1 MSGQL
6 VPWQKQP
13 GDGTVVWQSNQL
25 AEARYELSP
34 REQKLVL
41 YVISMI
47 EPEDDD
53 FKRYVV
59 NVADFAKLA
68 KLSKSELYREL
79 RDLAENLKS
88 KVLVI
93 PNHFDAETGRQ
104 VELVT
109 SWFSDAFI
117 TANGQGYFAV
127 EISRNLKP
135 YLLKVKREFFKFRL
149 QQVMQMR
156 SAYAIRLYQFAKRW
170 EFKHK
175 MVVTVAELRGIMG
188 ALHPAG
194 RGKTKAALGNY
205 ADFKR
210 RAVQPAVD
218 EINEKSDIF
227 VSFTEIKA
235 KGSKAVESLALAI
248 GTRADSAGIDS
259 LPLPVPPQME
269 LGLESE
275 RDAMEED
282 RAILLIKA
290 KYALSEAQAEKIRKY
305 YRSKGAEYVAE
316 KTAVV
321 DQEKRPNVA
330 RSLLA
335 ALRDDWQPSRRT
347 PAPAAKPEP
356 KRTEPGELSGKFAA
370 IKSAVRGR
378 NNPASEAESAEAVAS
393 PQAVENPE
401 PAEPVMK
408 PSEALRRRRRGA

>member
-1 MSGQL
+1 MPVAMNGQI
-6 VPWQKQP
+6 VSWQKQP
-13 GDGTVVWQSNQL
+13 GDNTVVWQSNQL

-47 EPEDDD
+47 EPEDED

-59 NVADFAKLA
+59 NVSDFAKLA
-68 KLSKSELYREL
+68 KLSKSELYKEL

-93 PNHFDAETGRQ
+93 PNHFDPDTGKH

-109 SWFSDAFI
+109 SWFSDALI

-170 EFKHK
+170 EFKRK
-175 MVVTVAELRGIMG
+175 YLVSVAELRGIMG

-194 RGKTKAALGNY
+194 RGKTKTALGNY

-218 EINEKSDIF
+218 EINTKSDIF
-227 VSFTEIKA
+227 LSFAEVKA
-235 KGSKAVESLALAI
+235 KGSKAVESLDFTIAPRVNPTGIETLA
-248 GTRADSAGIDS
+248 
-259 LPLPVPPQME
+259 LPVTPQME
-269 LGLESE
+269 LDLEKE
-275 RDAMEED
+275 GDAIEED
-282 RAILLIKA
+282 RAVAAVKA
-290 KYALSEAQAEKIRKY
+290 RYALSEKQAEAVRGY
-305 YRSKGAEYVAE
+305 FRRKGAEYVAE

-321 DQEKRPNVA
+321 DSQKRPNVA
-330 RSLLA
+330 QSLLA

-347 PAPAAKPEP
+347 PAPAAKA
-356 KRTEPGELSGKFAA
+356 KAEPGELSGKFAA
-370 IKSAVRGR
+370 MKSAVRGR
-378 NNPASEAESAEAVAS
+378 RSSGEA
-393 PQAVENPE
+393 P
-401 PAEPVMK
+401 
-408 PSEALRRRRRGA
+408 PSETAGA

>member
-1 MSGQL
+1 MSGQI
-6 VPWQKQP
+6 VSWQKQP
-13 GDGTVVWQSNQL
+13 GDNTVVWQSNQL

-47 EPEDDD
+47 EPEDED

-59 NVADFAKLA
+59 NVSDFAKLA
-68 KLSKSELYREL
+68 KLSKSELYKEL

-93 PNHFDAETGRQ
+93 PNHFDPDTGKH

-109 SWFSDAFI
+109 SWFSDALI

-170 EFKHK
+170 EFKRK
-175 MVVTVAELRGIMG
+175 YLVSVVELRGIMG

-194 RGKTKAALGNY
+194 RGKTKTALGNY

-210 RAVQPAVD
+210 RAVQTAVD
-218 EINEKSDIF
+218 EINAKSDIF
-227 VSFTEIKA
+227 LSFTEVKA
-235 KGSKAVESLALAI
+235 RGSKAVESLDFTIAPRANPVGIETLA
-248 GTRADSAGIDS
+248 
-259 LPLPVPPQME
+259 LPVTPQME
-269 LGLESE
+269 LELERE
-275 RDAMEED
+275 GDAIEED
-282 RAILLIKA
+282 RAIGAVKA
-290 KYALSEAQAEKIRKY
+290 RYGLSEKQAEAVRGY
-305 YRSKGAEYVAE
+305 YRRKGAEYVAE

-321 DQEKRPNVA
+321 DSQKRPNVA
-330 RSLLA
+330 QSLLA
-335 ALRDDWQPSRRT
+335 ALRDDWQPSKR
-347 PAPAAKPEP
+347 APAAAAKGKED
-356 KRTEPGELSGKFAA
+356 KRPEPGELSGKFAA
-370 IKSAVRGR
+370 MKSAVRGR
-378 NNPASEAESAEAVAS
+378 RGGPAEAA
-393 PQAVENPE
+393 AD
-401 PAEPVMK
+401 A
-408 PSEALRRRRRGA
+408 

>member
-1 MSGQL
+1 MNGQI
-6 VPWQKQP
+6 VSWQKQP
-13 GDGTVVWQSNQL
+13 GDNTVVWQSNQL

-47 EPEDDD
+47 EPEDED

-68 KLSKSELYREL
+68 KLSKSELYKEL

-93 PNHFDAETGRQ
+93 PNHLDSETGKY
-104 VELVT
+104 VDLVT
-109 SWFSDAFI
+109 SWFSDALI

-170 EFKHK
+170 EFKRK
-175 MVVTVAELRGIMG
+175 YLVSVAELRGIMG

-210 RAVQPAVD
+210 RAVQTAVD
-218 EINEKSDIF
+218 EINAKTDIF
-227 VSFTEIKA
+227 LSFIEVKA
-235 KGSKAVESLALAI
+235 RGSKAVESLDFTIAPRTNPTGIETLA
-248 GTRADSAGIDS
+248 
-259 LPLPVPPQME
+259 LPVAPQME
-269 LGLESE
+269 LKLEKE
-275 RDAMEED
+275 EDAIEED
-282 RAILLIKA
+282 RTILTIKA
-290 KYALSEAQAEKIRKY
+290 RYGLSEKQADAVRGY
-305 YRSKGAEYVAE
+305 YRKKGAEYVAE

-321 DQEKRPNVA
+321 DQEKRANVA
-330 RSLLA
+330 RALLA

-347 PAPAAKPEP
+347 TATLQKAAEAA
-356 KRTEPGELSGKFAA
+356 RPGETSGKFAA
-370 IKSAVRGR
+370 
-378 NNPASEAESAEAVAS
+378 
-393 PQAVENPE
+393 
-401 PAEPVMK
+401 MK
-408 PSEALRRRRRGA
+408 AALKK

>member
-1 MSGQL
+1 MSGQI
-6 VPWQKQP
+6 VSWQKQP
-13 GDGTVVWQSNQL
+13 GDNTVVWQSNQL

-47 EPEDDD
+47 EPEDED

-59 NVADFAKLA
+59 NVSDFAKLA
-68 KLSKSELYREL
+68 KLSKSELYKEL

-93 PNHFDAETGRQ
+93 PNHFDPDTGKH
-104 VELVT
+104 VDLVT
-109 SWFSDAFI
+109 SWFSDALI

-170 EFKHK
+170 EFKRK
-175 MVVTVAELRGIMG
+175 YLVSVAELRGIMG

-194 RGKTKAALGNY
+194 RGKTKTALGNY

-210 RAVQPAVD
+210 RAVQTAVD
-218 EINEKSDIF
+218 EINAKSDIF
-227 VSFTEIKA
+227 LSFVEVKA
-235 KGSKAVESLALAI
+235 RGSKAVESLDFTIAP
-248 GTRADSAGIDS
+248 RANPAGIET
-259 LPLPVPPQME
+259 LALPVTPQME
-269 LGLESE
+269 LELERE
-275 RDAMEED
+275 GDAIEED
-282 RAILLIKA
+282 RAVGAVKA
-290 KYALSEAQAEKIRKY
+290 RYGLSEKQAEAVRGY
-305 YRSKGAEYVAE
+305 YRRKGAEYVAE

-321 DQEKRPNVA
+321 DSQKRANVA
-330 RSLLA
+330 QSLLA

-347 PAPAAKPEP
+347 PAPAAKPKAEP
-356 KRTEPGELSGKFAA
+356 AEPGEMSGKFAA
-370 IKSAVRGR
+370 MKSAVRGR
-378 NNPASEAESAEAVAS
+378 RGSADAA
-393 PQAVENPE
+393 PGG
-401 PAEPVMK
+401 
-408 PSEALRRRRRGA
+408 GAN

>member
-1 MSGQL
+1 MVS
-6 VPWQKQP
+6 WQKQP
-13 GDGTVVWQSNQL
+13 CDNTVVWQSNQL

-47 EPEDDD
+47 EPEDED

-68 KLSKSELYREL
+68 KLSKNELYREL

-88 KVLVI
+88 KVLVV
-93 PNHFDAETGRQ
+93 PNHFDVETGKH
-104 VELVT
+104 VDLVT

-135 YLLKVKREFFKFRL
+135 YLLKVKREFFRFQL

-170 EFKHK
+170 EFKRRF
-175 MVVTVAELRGIMG
+175 TVSIVELRGIMG

-194 RGKTKAALGNY
+194 RGKVKAALANY

-210 RAVQPAVD
+210 RAVQPAVE
-218 EINEKSDIF
+218 EINAKSDIF
-227 VSFTEIKA
+227 LGFTEVKA
-235 KGSKAVESLALAI
+235 RGSKAVEALEVTVAP
-248 GTRADSAGIDS
+248 RAGANAGAVIET
-259 LPLPVPPQME
+259 LKLPVPPQME
-269 LGLESE
+269 LGLDPELE
-275 RDAMEED
+275 ADAVMEET
-282 RAILLIKA
+282 RAVAAIKD
-290 KYALSEAQAEKIRKY
+290 KYALNEVQAEKVRTY
-305 YRSKGAEYVAE
+305 YRGRGAQYVRE

-330 RSLLA
+330 RALLA
-335 ALRDDWQPSRRT
+335 ALRDDWQPSRRGAAAAAVVATT
-347 PAPAAKPEP
+347 PTGREPEP
-356 KRTEPGELSGKFAA
+356 AEVVKPGELSGKFAEM
-370 IKSAVRGR
+370 KSTLKQTKVP
-378 NNPASEAESAEAVAS
+378 PASA
-393 PQAVENPE
+393 
-401 PAEPVMK
+401 
-408 PSEALRRRRRGA
+408 RRAARVDV

>member
-1 MSGQL
+1 MHEAMDGQIIS
-6 VPWQKQP
+6 WQKQP
-13 GDGTVVWQSNQL
+13 GDNTVVWQSNQL

-47 EPEDDD
+47 EPEDED

-68 KLSKSELYREL
+68 KLSKSELYKEL

-93 PNHFDAETGRQ
+93 PNHFDAETGKH
-104 VELVT
+104 VDLVT
-109 SWFSDAFI
+109 SWFSDALI

-135 YLLKVKREFFKFRL
+135 YLLKVKREFFRFRL

-170 EFKHK
+170 EFKRK
-175 MVVTVAELRGIMG
+175 YMVSVAELRGIMG

-194 RGKTKAALGNY
+194 RGKVKAALGNY

-218 EINEKSDIF
+218 EINEKTDIF
-227 VSFTEIKA
+227 LGFTEIKA
-235 KGSKAVESLALAI
+235 KGSKAVESLDFTI
-248 GTRADSAGIDS
+248 SPRANPAGIDT
-259 LPLPVPPQME
+259 LALPVTPQME
-269 LGLESE
+269 LGLEKE
-275 RDAMEED
+275 ADAIEED
-282 RAILLIKA
+282 RAVGAIKA
-290 KYALSEAQAEKIRKY
+290 RYALSEKQADAVRGY
-305 YRSKGAEYVAE
+305 YRRKGAEYVAE

-321 DQEKRPNVA
+321 DSQKRPNVA
-330 RSLLA
+330 QSLLA

-347 PAPAAKPEP
+347 LAPAAKPKAEP
-356 KRTEPGELSGKFAA
+356 VEPGELSGKFAEM
-370 IKSAVRGR
+370 KSAVRGR
-378 NNPASEAESAEAVAS
+378 RGSADATPSTDAAS
-393 PQAVENPE
+393 
-401 PAEPVMK
+401 
-408 PSEALRRRRRGA
+408 

>member
-1 MSGQL
+1 MVS
-6 VPWQKQP
+6 WQKQP
-13 GDGTVVWQSNQL
+13 CDNTVVWQSNQL

-47 EPEDDD
+47 EPEDED

-68 KLSKSELYREL
+68 KLSKNELYREL

-88 KVLVI
+88 KVLVV
-93 PNHFDAETGRQ
+93 PNHFDAETGKH
-104 VELVT
+104 VDLVT

-135 YLLKVKREFFKFRL
+135 YLLKVKREFFRFQL

-170 EFKHK
+170 EFKRRFTVS
-175 MVVTVAELRGIMG
+175 VVELRGIMG

-194 RGKTKAALGNY
+194 RGKVKAALANY

-210 RAVQPAVD
+210 RAVQPAVA
-218 EINEKSDIF
+218 EINAKTDVF
-227 VSFTEIKA
+227 LGFTEVKA
-235 KGSKAVESLALAI
+235 QGSKAVEALVITVAP
-248 GTRADSAGIDS
+248 RAGAGAGDVVIET
-259 LPLPVPPQME
+259 LKLPVPPQLE
-269 LGLESE
+269 LGLDPELE
-275 RDAMEED
+275 ADAVMEET
-282 RAILLIKA
+282 RAVTAIKD
-290 KYALSEAQAEKIRKY
+290 KYALNEVQAEKVRTY
-305 YRSKGAEYVAE
+305 YRGRGAEYVRE

-330 RSLLA
+330 RALLA
-335 ALRDDWQPSRRT
+335 ALRDDWQPPRR
-347 PAPAAKPEP
+347 AAAGAAAAAAVAVTIPTEREAEP
-356 KRTEPGELSGKFAA
+356 VEAVRPGELSGRFAEM
-370 IKSAVRGR
+370 KSTLKQTKVQQASGRGAGRGR
-378 NNPASEAESAEAVAS
+378 
-393 PQAVENPE
+393 
-401 PAEPVMK
+401 
-408 PSEALRRRRRGA
+408 

>member
-194 RGKTKAALGNY
+194 RGKTKAAL
-205 ADFKR
+205 R
-210 RAVQPAVD
+210 QLR
-218 EINEKSDIF
+218 
-227 VSFTEIKA
+227 
-235 KGSKAVESLALAI
+235 
-248 GTRADSAGIDS
+248 
-259 LPLPVPPQME
+259 
-269 LGLESE
+269 GL
-275 RDAMEED
+275 
-282 RAILLIKA
+282 
-290 KYALSEAQAEKIRKY
+290 QAPG
-305 YRSKGAEYVAE
+305 GAA
-316 KTAVV
+316 
-321 DQEKRPNVA
+321 
-330 RSLLA
+330 
-335 ALRDDWQPSRRT
+335 
-347 PAPAAKPEP
+347 
-356 KRTEPGELSGKFAA
+356 
-370 IKSAVRGR
+370 RGR
-378 NNPASEAESAEAVAS
+378 RDQRE
-393 PQAVENPE
+393 
-401 PAEPVMK
+401 K
-408 PSEALRRRRRGA
+408 

>member
-1 MSGQL
+1 MNGAL
-6 VPWQKQP
+6 VSWQKQP
-13 GDGTVVWQSNQL
+13 GDGTLVWQSNRL

-47 EPEDDD
+47 EPEDED

-68 KLSKSELYREL
+68 KLSKNELYQEL

-93 PNHFDAETGRQ
+93 PNHFDAETGKH

-135 YLLKVKREFFKFRL
+135 YLLQVKREFFRFRL

-170 EFKHK
+170 EFKRK
-175 MVVTVAELRGIMG
+175 MDVGVVELRSIMG
-188 ALHPAG
+188 ALRPAG
-194 RGKTKAALGNY
+194 RGKAKASLGAY

-210 RAVQPAVD
+210 RAVQPAVN
-218 EINEKSDIF
+218 EINEKTDIF
-227 VSFTEIKA
+227 LGFTEIKA
-235 KGSKAVESLALAI
+235 KGSKAVESLSLTI
-248 GTRADSAGIDS
+248 SPRAAVGMDAMT
-259 LPLPVPPQME
+259 LPVPPQLE
-269 LGLESE
+269 LGLEG
-275 RDAMEED
+275 RDAATAEE
-282 RAILLIKA
+282 RSIAEIKA
-290 KYALSEAQAEKIRKY
+290 KYALSEAQAQKVRGY
-305 YRSKGAEYVAE
+305 FRRKGAAYVAE

-330 RSLLA
+330 RTLLA
-335 ALRDDWQPSRRT
+335 ALRDDWQPSRST
-347 PAPAAKPEP
+347 VAATKVRVEEE
-356 KRTEPGELSGKFAA
+356 KRGDLSGKFAQIKCA
-370 IKSAVRGR
+370 ILKRS
-378 NNPASEAESAEAVAS
+378 PEAESA
-393 PQAVENPE
+393 
-401 PAEPVMK
+401 
-408 PSEALRRRRRGA
+408 

>member
-1 MSGQL
+1 MVS
-6 VPWQKQP
+6 WQKQP
-13 GDGTVVWQSNQL
+13 CDNTVVWQSNQL

-47 EPEDDD
+47 EPEDED

-68 KLSKSELYREL
+68 KLSKNELYREL

-88 KVLVI
+88 KVLVV
-93 PNHFDAETGRQ
+93 PNHFDAETGKH
-104 VELVT
+104 VDLVT

-135 YLLKVKREFFKFRL
+135 YLLKVKREFFRFQL

-170 EFKHK
+170 EFKRRFTVS
-175 MVVTVAELRGIMG
+175 VVELRGIMG

-194 RGKTKAALGNY
+194 RGKVKAALANY

-210 RAVQPAVD
+210 RAVQPAVA
-218 EINEKSDIF
+218 EINAKTDIF
-227 VSFTEIKA
+227 LGFTEVKA
-235 KGSKAVESLALAI
+235 QGSKAVEALVITVAPRV
-248 GTRADSAGIDS
+248 GAGADGAGIET
-259 LPLPVPPQME
+259 LKLPVPPQLE
-269 LGLESE
+269 LGLDPELE
-275 RDAMEED
+275 ADAVMEET
-282 RAILLIKA
+282 RAVTAIKD
-290 KYALSEAQAEKIRKY
+290 KYALNGVQAEKVRTY
-305 YRSKGAEYVAE
+305 YRGRGAQYVRE

-330 RSLLA
+330 RALLA
-335 ALRDDWQPSRRT
+335 ALRDDWQPSRRAAAAAAAT
-347 PAPAAKPEP
+347 AVAATIPAESEPEP
-356 KRTEPGELSGKFAA
+356 VEAVKPGELSGRFAEM
-370 IKSAVRGR
+370 KSNLKQTKVPPASGRGASRGR
-378 NNPASEAESAEAVAS
+378 
-393 PQAVENPE
+393 
-401 PAEPVMK
+401 
-408 PSEALRRRRRGA
+408 

>member
-1 MSGQL
+1 MVS
-6 VPWQKQP
+6 WQKQP
-13 GDGTVVWQSNQL
+13 CDNTVVWQSNQL

-47 EPEDDD
+47 EPEDED

-68 KLSKSELYREL
+68 KLSKNELYREL

-93 PNHFDAETGRQ
+93 PNHFDAETGKH
-104 VELVT
+104 VDLVT

-135 YLLKVKREFFKFRL
+135 YLLKVKREFFRFQL

-170 EFKHK
+170 EFKRRFT
-175 MVVTVAELRGIMG
+175 VSVAELRGIMG

-194 RGKTKAALGNY
+194 RGKVKAALANY

-210 RAVQPAVD
+210 RAVQPAVA
-218 EINEKSDIF
+218 EINAKSDIF
-227 VSFTEIKA
+227 LGFTEVKA
-235 KGSKAVESLALAI
+235 QGSKAVEALVITVAP
-248 GTRADSAGIDS
+248 RAGGSAGAGAVIET
-259 LPLPVPPQME
+259 LKLPVPPQLE
-269 LGLESE
+269 LELDPELEA
-275 RDAMEED
+275 DAVMEET
-282 RAILLIKA
+282 RAVTAIKD
-290 KYALSEAQAEKIRKY
+290 KYALNGVQAEKVRTY
-305 YRSKGAEYVAE
+305 YRGRGEQYVRE

-330 RSLLA
+330 RALLA
-335 ALRDDWQPSRRT
+335 ALRDDWQPSRRAA
-347 PAPAAKPEP
+347 APAAAATVVATIPTPREPEP
-356 KRTEPGELSGKFAA
+356 VEAVRPGELSERFAEM
-370 IKSAVRGR
+370 KSTLKQTKAPPVSVGR
-378 NNPASEAESAEAVAS
+378 TGRA
-393 PQAVENPE
+393 
-401 PAEPVMK
+401 
-408 PSEALRRRRRGA
+408 R

>member
-1 MSGQL
+1 MPVSMNGQI
-6 VPWQKQP
+6 VSWQKQP
-13 GDGTVVWQSNQL
+13 GDNTVVWQSNQL

-47 EPEDDD
+47 EPEDED

-59 NVADFAKLA
+59 NVSDFAKLA
-68 KLSKSELYREL
+68 KLSKSELYKEL

-93 PNHFDAETGRQ
+93 PNHFDPDTGKH

-109 SWFSDAFI
+109 SWFSDALI

-170 EFKHK
+170 EFKRK
-175 MVVTVAELRGIMG
+175 YLVSVTELRGIMG

-210 RAVQPAVD
+210 RAVQTAVD
-218 EINEKSDIF
+218 EINAKSDIF
-227 VSFTEIKA
+227 LSFVEIKA
-235 KGSKAVESLALAI
+235 RGSKAVESLDFTIAP
-248 GTRADSAGIDS
+248 RANPAGIET
-259 LPLPVPPQME
+259 LALPVTPQME
-269 LGLESE
+269 LELERE
-275 RDAMEED
+275 GDAIEED
-282 RAILLIKA
+282 RAVGAVKA
-290 KYALSEAQAEKIRKY
+290 RYGLSEKQAEAVRGY
-305 YRSKGAEYVAE
+305 YRRKGAEYVAE

-321 DQEKRPNVA
+321 DSQKRPNVA
-330 RSLLA
+330 QSLLA
-335 ALRDDWQPSRRT
+335 ALRDDWQPSRRA
-347 PAPAAKPEP
+347 PASAPAAKPKAEP
-356 KRTEPGELSGKFAA
+356 AGPGEMSGKFAA
-370 IKSAVRGR
+370 LKAAARGR
-378 NNPASEAESAEAVAS
+378 KGPADTAPGNVAS
-393 PQAVENPE
+393 
-401 PAEPVMK
+401 
-408 PSEALRRRRRGA
+408 